1 MTTTE
6 SLDFIKNL
14 SKKLARS
21 RRIKRFIAL
30 DVTAQQL
37 GYPHWNA
44 LTAGYKKGWR
54 PSSTQIETLNGLV
67 DAVNPLRAKVA
78 GAAGWSAF
86 SGVPGIMLIASRT
99 LTRDKADPFSAE
111 EILGELDGHKFR
123 LRVDFDDVIME
134 GRGWRIVVPEAPSA
148 SPEISVT
155 DRRVKS
161 NPILE
166 EDFHHKALRVAQIR
180 TEQVRARIASDWPR
194 RSTVPDAGGNV
205 QHPLFG
211 GVADKWF
218 CFHCDQVFSGRQMA
232 GNLWHCPA
240 CSASPIDIHPADEQ
254 SQWNNEEP
262 AGSQ

>member
-1 MTTTE
+1 MTTIE

-14 SKKLARS
+14 SKKLARA
-21 RRIKRFIAL
+21 RRIKRSIAL

-44 LTAGYKKGWR
+44 LTAAHKKGWR
-54 PSSTQIETLNGLV
+54 PTSTQIETLMEII
-67 DAVNPLRAKVA
+67 ATVNPLKAKEADGA
-78 GAAGWSAF
+78 GLAF
-86 SGVPGIMLIASRT
+86 SHVPGITLVASIRQPKDT
-99 LTRDKADPFSAE
+99 PADYFSAE

-134 GRGWRIVVPEAPSA
+134 GRGWQIVIPEAPSA
-148 SPEISVT
+148 SPEICVT
-155 DRRVKS
+155 DRRIKS
-161 NPILE
+161 NPILD
-166 EDFHHKALRVAQIR
+166 EDFHDKALRVAQIR
-180 TEQVRARIASDWPR
+180 AEQVRARIASDWPR
-194 RSTVPDAGGNV
+194 RSTVPDADGNV

-211 GVADKWF
+211 GVADEWF

-254 SQWNNEEP
+254 SLWKNEAP
-262 AGSQ
+262 AESQ